1 MTLRLPPTSRLRP
14 AVHTQ
19 RGFSLLEILVAI
31 IVLSIGLLG
40 LAGLQVSGMKA
51 NQGAYLRT
59 QANALAYDIIERM
72 RANAT
77 PAINGAYVGEWQC
90 TGYQSSGRNTI
101 AARDI
106 DAWMANLAAN
116 LPECSAAIATAIT
129 VGAVLVT
136 VTVRWSNTHAAGG
149 VAEPVDLVLQT
160 RLPR

>member
-1 MTLRLPPTSRLRP
+1 MTSRLPPAFRRRP
-14 AVHTQ
+14 AAHAQ

-72 RANAT
+72 RANVT

-90 TGYQSSGRNTI
+90 AGYAASGLNTI

-106 DAWMANLAAN
+106 DAWMANLDAN
-116 LPECSAAIATAIT
+116 LPECSAAIATAT
-129 VGAVLVT
+129 AGGEVLVT

>member
-1 MTLRLPPTSRLRP
+1 MTPRLPPASRLRP

-72 RANAT
+72 RANVT
-77 PAINGAYVGEWQC
+77 PAITGAYVGEWQC
-90 TGYQSSGRNTI
+90 AGYESSGLNTI

-116 LPECSAAIATAIT
+116 LPECSAAIATTTA
-129 VGAVLVT
+129 GGEVLVT